1 MTALKGNF
9 KFLYMKNTFEY
20 VAPEI
25 VCIEMKAEGV
35 LCASV
40 DTEVEDGGDAFDFE

>member
-1 MTALKGNF
+1 MK
-9 KFLYMKNTFEY
+9 KNTFEY
-20 VAPEI
+20 IAPEI
-25 VCIEMKAEGV
+25 ECIEMNVEGV